1 MSDLARMPVIIGTGQ
16 INDRSE
22 DLAQA
27 LDAGALM
34 LEALAAAGADAG
46 GKALDSF
53 DTLEMVRLFSAP
65 MDGIVERLASAYPGL
80 RHRPEFVIGHGN
92 TPMLLLNRAAQR
104 IARGEAE
111 ICAITG
117 AEAYRTEKRLA
128 TRAAGAAG
136 RPDMMK
142 KNLKAIT
149 DETNLKYGAITPIE
163 IYPFFENAMRAKW
176 GQTLEQAQ
184 TESAKIWSDF
194 SHVAAAN
201 PHAWIQRAYSP
212 AEIRDTNAANR
223 KLNFPYSTLM
233 VANNSV
239 NQGAAIVLASYGK
252 ARALGIPDDKIVFVG
267 AGTAANESHDFRER
281 SNYFS
286 SPSLQATIH
295 AVLKRNRLDASQC
308 EHVELY
314 SCFPCVPKH
323 ARREANFRTDIPLTV
338 SGGLTFAGGP
348 IRNYMM
354 HATAAMTDKLR
365 QSGHY
370 GMLFGNGGYL
380 TEAHAIV
387 LSRRPIEGAP
397 LAESFDVQEDAD
409 ARRGDVPPFVND
421 YVGPGQL
428 ETFTVT
434 HSREGEPLFGTII
447 GRGKSGERFI
457 CRADADDADMMRFL
471 MSGQAEPVGTSGE
484 VIDGRDGFRV
494 WRVQ

>member
-1 MSDLARMPVIIGTGQ
+1 VSDLDRAPVIIGTGQ
-16 INDRSE
+16 VNDRSE

-27 LDAGALM
+27 LDAGSLM
-34 LEALAAAGADAG
+34 LEALAKAVADAG
-46 GKALDSF
+46 GKAVAQF

-65 MDGIVERLASAYPGL
+65 MNGIVERLAAAYPGL
-80 RHRPEFVIGHGN
+80 RSAPQFVIGHGN

-104 IARGEAE
+104 IARGEAD

-128 TRAAGAAG
+128 TRAAGSAG

-163 IYPFFENAMRAKW
+163 IYPFFENAMRAHW

-212 AEIRDTNAANR
+212 AEILATNPANR

-239 NQGAAIVLASYGK
+239 NQGAAIMLASYAK
-252 ARALGIPDDKIVFVG
+252 AKELGIADDKIIFVG

-295 AVLKRNRLDASQC
+295 AVLKRNRLEAARC

-365 QSGHY
+365 QSGNR
-370 GMLFGNGGYL
+370 GILFGNGGYL
-380 TEAHAIV
+380 TEAHAIA
-387 LSRRPIEGAP
+387 LSRTPIEGAP
-397 LAESFDVQEDAD
+397 LSESFDVQEDAD
-409 ARRGDVPPFVND
+409 ARRGDVPPFVNE
-421 YVGPGQL
+421 YLGSGRI
-428 ETFTVT
+428 ETYTVT

-447 GRGKSGERFI
+447 GRGRSGERFI
-457 CRADADDADMMRFL
+457 CRADAEDADMMRFL
-471 MSGQAEPVGTSGE
+471 MSGEVEPVGARGE
-484 VIDGRDGFRV
+484 VVQGRDGFRV
-494 WRVQ
+494 WQVQ

>member
-1 MSDLARMPVIIGTGQ
+1 MLAALAR
-16 INDRSE
+16 
-22 DLAQA
+22 
-27 LDAGALM
+27 AGS
-34 LEALAAAGADAG
+34 DAG
-46 GKALDSF
+46 GTALARV

-65 MDGIVERLASAYPGL
+65 MNGIVERLAAAYPGL
-80 RHRPEFVIGHGN
+80 HSAPQFVVGHGN

-104 IARGEAE
+104 IARGEAD

-128 TRAAGAAG
+128 TKAAGNAG

-149 DETNLKYGAITPIE
+149 DDTNLKYGAVTPIE

-176 GQTLEQAQ
+176 DQTLDQAQ
-184 TESAKIWSDF
+184 AESAKIWSDF

-212 AEIRDTNAANR
+212 AEILAINPSNR

-239 NQGAAIVLASYGK
+239 NQGAAIVLASYAK
-252 ARALGIPDDKIVFVG
+252 AKELGVPDDRIVFVG
-267 AGTAANESHDFRER
+267 AGAAANESHDFRER

-295 AVLKRNRLDASQC
+295 AVLKRNRIEASQC

-365 QSGHY
+365 QSGNH
-370 GMLFGNGGYL
+370 GVLFGNGGYL

-387 LSRRPIEGAP
+387 LSRTPIEGAP
-397 LAESFDVQEDAD
+397 LADSFDVQPDAD
-409 ARRGDVPPFVND
+409 ARRGEVPPFANE
-421 YVGPGQL
+421 YLGPGQI
-428 ETFTVT
+428 ETYTVT
-434 HSREGEPLFGTII
+434 HSREGEPLFGTVI
-447 GRGKSGERFI
+447 GRGMAGERFI
-457 CRADADDADMMRFL
+457 CRAEAEDGDMMEFL
-471 MSGQAEPVGTSGE
+471 MSGEVEPVGTSGE
-484 VIDGRDGFRV
+484 VVPSRDGFRV
-494 WRVQ
+494 WRQWETP

>member
-1 MSDLARMPVIIGTGQ
+1 MLAALAR
-16 INDRSE
+16 
-22 DLAQA
+22 
-27 LDAGALM
+27 AGS
-34 LEALAAAGADAG
+34 DAG
-46 GKALDSF
+46 GTALARF

-65 MDGIVERLASAYPGL
+65 MNGIVERLAAAYPGL
-80 RHRPEFVIGHGN
+80 HSAPQFVVGHGN

-104 IARGEAE
+104 IARGEAD

-128 TRAAGAAG
+128 TKAAGNAG

-149 DETNLKYGAITPIE
+149 DDTNLKYGAVTPIE

-176 GQTLEQAQ
+176 DQTLDQAQ
-184 TESAKIWSDF
+184 AESAKIWSDF

-212 AEIRDTNAANR
+212 AEILAINPSNR

-239 NQGAAIVLASYGK
+239 NQGAAIVLASYAK
-252 ARALGIPDDKIVFVG
+252 AKELGVPDDRIVFVG
-267 AGTAANESHDFRER
+267 AGAAANESHDFRER

-295 AVLKRNRLDASQC
+295 AVLKRNRIEASQC

-365 QSGHY
+365 QSGNH
-370 GMLFGNGGYL
+370 GVLFGNGGYL

-387 LSRRPIEGAP
+387 LSRTPIEGAP
-397 LAESFDVQEDAD
+397 LADSFDVQPDAD
-409 ARRGDVPPFVND
+409 ARRGEVPPFANE
-421 YVGPGQL
+421 YLGPGQI
-428 ETFTVT
+428 ETYTVT
-434 HSREGEPLFGTII
+434 HSREGEPLFGTVI
-447 GRGKSGERFI
+447 GRGMAGERFI
-457 CRADADDADMMRFL
+457 CRAEAEDGDMMEFL
-471 MSGQAEPVGTSGE
+471 MSGEVEPVGTSGE
-484 VIDGRDGFRV
+484 VVPSRDGFRV
-494 WRVQ
+494 WRQWETP